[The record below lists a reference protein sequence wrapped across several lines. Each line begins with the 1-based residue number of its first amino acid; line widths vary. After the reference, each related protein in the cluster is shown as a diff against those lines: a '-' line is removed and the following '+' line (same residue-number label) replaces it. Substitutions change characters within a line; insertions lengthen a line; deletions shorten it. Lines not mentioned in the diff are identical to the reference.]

1 MNRKVITMF
10 VFGGVFALL
19 AACDDDHAAPD
30 TAAQGDT
37 FIAAVKQMTAE
48 ALEESEPA
56 DVEAMVPSEVDDVE
70 AESTI

>member
-30 TAAQGDT
+30 TTAQGDS
-37 FIAAVKQMTAE
+37 FMAAVKQMTAE

-56 DVEAMVPSEVDDVE
+56 DVEAIAANAVDDAE
-70 AESTI
+70 AETVE